1 MTNTSPIATSIDYEK
16 DGKQVSY
23 LGVPISTD
31 ESAYGTIT
39 LPITV
44 IKHGTGPTVLISGGI
59 HGDEY
64 EGQVAIRN
72 LARKLNQS
80 DVQGRIIMTPSL
92 NLPAA
97 LVGNRCSPI
106 DGLNLNRV
114 FPGDPNGSITMKIA
128 HYISSVLLPLCDAQL
143 DLHSGG
149 TTLDFIPFVQM
160 IRMQDKSLHNRS
172 FEALKV
178 CGPPVSLVTTE
189 LDSTGNIAPVCE
201 EMGIVY
207 IGSEMGGGG
216 SVSKTNV
223 GYAETA
229 ALNFLRHFGVI
240 EGPIVTPEE
249 QGRPAS
255 RLMTFTDVSSYV
267 MAPDS
272 GLFEPFFELGD
283 ECRTGHPIGQVHY
296 LEHSEKLPWVV
307 EATCDGI
314 LLSKRPPGMVKRGDN
329 IAIIAQDLPD
339 E

>member
-1 MTNTSPIATSIDYEK
+1 MTNISSVTTSIDYEK

-23 LGVPISTD
+23 LGVPISTN

-39 LPITV
+39 LPIIV
-44 IKHGTGPTVLISGGI
+44 IKNGSGPTVLLSGGI

-72 LARKLNQS
+72 LAQKLNPS
-80 DVQGRIIMTPSL
+80 DVQGRIIFTPSL

-97 LVGNRCSPI
+97 LAGTRCSPM

-114 FPGDPNGSITMKIA
+114 FPGDPNGSITVKIA

-160 IRMQDKSLHNRS
+160 IRMQDKSLHDRS

-178 CGPPVSLVTTE
+178 CGAPVSLVTTE

-201 EMGIVY
+201 ELGIVY
-207 IGSEMGGGG
+207 IGSEMGGAG

-229 ALNFLRHFGVI
+229 ALNFLRHFRVI
-240 EGPIVTPEE
+240 DGPIVTPEE
-249 QGRPAS
+249 QGRAAS

-267 MAPDS
+267 MAPDG
-272 GLFEPFFELGD
+272 GLFEPFFEMGD
-283 ECRTGHPIGQVHY
+283 DCRSGQSIGQVHY
-296 LEHSEKLPWVV
+296 LEHGQKAPWEV
-307 EATCDGI
+307 EATSDGV

-329 IAIIAQDLPD
+329 VAIIAQDLQ
-339 E
+339 EE

>member
-1 MTNTSPIATSIDYEK
+1 MTNTSITTSIDYERN
-16 DGKQVSY
+16 GKQISY

-44 IKHGTGPTVLISGGI
+44 IKNGSGPTILISGGI

-72 LARKLNQS
+72 LAHKLNPS
-80 DVQGRIIMTPSL
+80 DVQGRIIMIPSL

-97 LVGNRCSPI
+97 LAGVRCSPI

-114 FPGDPNGSITMKIA
+114 FPGNSSGSITMKIA
-128 HYISSVLLPLCDAQL
+128 HYISSILLPLCDAQL

-149 TTLDFIPFVQM
+149 ATLDFIPFVQM
-160 IRMQDKSLHNRS
+160 IRMRDKSLHSRS

-178 CGPPVSLVTTE
+178 CGTPVSLVTTE

-207 IGSEMGGGG
+207 VGSELGGGG
-216 SVSKTNV
+216 SVSRTNV

-229 ALNFLRHFGVI
+229 ILNFLCHFGII

-255 RLMTFTDVSSYV
+255 RLMKFTDISSYV
-267 MAPDS
+267 MAPDN
-272 GLFEPFFELGD
+272 GLFEPFFELGN
-283 ECRTGHPIGQVHY
+283 ECRKGDC
-296 LEHSEKLPWVV
+296 S
-307 EATCDGI
+307 
-314 LLSKRPPGMVKRGDN
+314 LSRTQRKVALGSGGD
-329 IAIIAQDLPD
+329 L
-339 E
+339 

>member
-1 MTNTSPIATSIDYEK
+1 MTVTVKESGDHLVDTVTMIAGDLPKRESIQSEIESRFR
-16 DGKQVSY
+16 DGTLS
-23 LGVPISTD
+23 VPVL
-31 ESAYGTIT
+31 AVRGARPGKT
-39 LPITV
+39 LVT
-44 IKHGTGPTVLISGGI
+44 TAGI

-72 LARKLNQS
+72 LSHKLNPS

-97 LVGNRCSPI
+97 LAGVRCSPI

-114 FPGDPNGSITMKIA
+114 FPGNSNGSITMKIA
-128 HYISSVLLPLCDAQL
+128 HYISSILLPLCDAQL

-160 IRMQDKSLHNRS
+160 IRMRDKSLHNRS
-172 FEALKV
+172 LEALKV
-178 CGPPVSLVTTE
+178 CGTPVSLVTTE

-207 IGSEMGGGG
+207 IGSELGGGG
-216 SVSKTNV
+216 SVSRTNV

-229 ALNFLRHFGVI
+229 ILNFLCHFGVI

-267 MAPDS
+267 MAPDN
-272 GLFEPFFELGD
+272 GLFEPFFELGN
-283 ECRTGHPIGQVHY
+283 ECRKGDC
-296 LEHSEKLPWVV
+296 S
-307 EATCDGI
+307 
-314 LLSKRPPGMVKRGDN
+314 LSRTQRKVALGSGGD
-329 IAIIAQDLPD
+329 L
-339 E
+339 

>member
-1 MTNTSPIATSIDYEK
+1 MTNISSITTSIDYEK
-16 DGKQVSY
+16 EGKQVSY

-39 LPITV
+39 LPMTV
-44 IKHGTGPTVLISGGI
+44 IKNGLGPTILLSGGI

-64 EGQVAIRN
+64 EGQVAIRK
-72 LARKLNQS
+72 LASKLNPS
-80 DVQGRIIMTPSL
+80 DVQGRIIFTPSL

-97 LVGNRCSPI
+97 LAGTRCSPV

-114 FPGDPNGSITMKIA
+114 FPGEVNGSITMKIA
-128 HYISSVLLPLCDAQL
+128 HYISDVLLPLCDAQL

-149 TTLDFIPFVQM
+149 ATLDFVPFVQM
-160 IRMQDKSLHNRS
+160 IRMQNKSLHDRS
-172 FEALKV
+172 FEALKI
-178 CGPPVSLVTTE
+178 CGAPISLVTTE

-201 EMGIVY
+201 SLGIIY
-207 IGSEMGGGG
+207 IGSEMGGAGA
-216 SVSKTNV
+216 VSKTNV

-240 EGPIVTPEE
+240 DGPIVTPED

-255 RLMTFTDVSSYV
+255 RLMTFEDVSSYV
-267 MAPDS
+267 MAPEG

-283 ECRTGHPIGQVHY
+283 ECKEGKAIGQVHF
-296 LEHSEKLPWVV
+296 LEHSEKDPVV
-307 EATCDGI
+307 VNATCDGI
-314 LLSKRPPGMVKRGDN
+314 ILSKRPPGMVKRGDN
-329 IAIIAQDLPD
+329 LSIIAQDLTD